1 MAEVV
6 LLRSIRVL
14 KEELKSGEW
23 SSAMHSSV
31 PPFATDWPGW
41 VHGQLVIK
49 RALDVLIA
57 VLALF
62 ILSPLLLVLALLVKL
77 ESSGPIIFRQ
87 QRLGRAG
94 RTFTMYKFRSMY
106 QRAPLLYN
114 ADGSTKVIEHDPR
127 VTRLGALM
135 RRSCLDELPQ
145 LFNILRGDM
154 SLVGPRPDPA
164 FYREYYQTA
173 DYRKLAMRPGLT
185 ALAHVLGRQ
194 TIGWRDRFPI
204 EQRYIECYSLW
215 LDLKIILAT
224 PMVVFSGIGVYN
236 SPDKALAPAIPDHP
250 WFRSVLRS
258 RVYSRSNSCLVSSR
272 SGSMQQH
279 IPPRIFRSIGRLFG
293 LALALVF
300 PVTALA
306 APASEQLKRV
316 SPVLECVRTN
326 SDGSYTAFFGY
337 YNPNSVAIELPIGNE
352 KGRENNFYKQP
363 SDMGQPTT
371 FHSGRHRA
379 VFSVQSA
386 GSNLLWKLNK
396 KTSTASAGSYQC
408 ATSPLDFNNDGTSDI
423 FWRDN
428 ATGANALWLM
438 DGNNV
443 IETLPINQL
452 SDTNWTV
459 AAVYDF
465 NADNSPDIFWRHK
478 VSGANAVWY
487 MNGAEFVSA
496 TGMNTLTD
504 TNWQM
509 VGMADFD
516 QDGTSDIF
524 WRHAIS
530 GANVAWFMAG
540 TSFSGAAGLQ
550 QVSDSN
556 WEIKGLHDFNRD
568 GMTDILW
575 RHGATGSNAIWY
587 MNGTS
592 IASGAAVNQVSEPDW
607 QIVGTHDF
615 NHDGYIDLLW
625 RNASSGANALWLME
639 EHALAAAISLSQVSD
654 TDWHVVAIND
664 VNGDTHPDIF
674 WRHATQGH
682 NVVWHMHEDGSRT
695 MAGLNTLSDTN
706 WTPAGVN
713 IPAQKVAES
722 AGEAQVMNVAYSMS
736 ATVPATEPIMM
747 DDEMP
752 ADLMDIEAAGEV
764 MAMDVPVEYA
774 AEYTPSLPSENI
786 MPEEPAGDM
795 IEAPTDDTSDEPDT
809 ITVDESEEITAP
821 VEQYQV
827 YLPLVLSNR
836 S

>member
-1 MAEVV
+1 MY
-6 LLRSIRVL
+6 
-14 KEELKSGEW
+14 
-23 SSAMHSSV
+23 SSV
-31 PPFATDWPGW
+31 PPLATDRPEC
-41 VHGQLVIK
+41 VHVQMVIK
-49 RALDVLIA
+49 RVLDVLIA
-57 VLALF
+57 ALALL

-77 ESSGPIIFRQ
+77 EASGPIIFRQ
-87 QRLGRAG
+87 QRLGRFG

-106 QRAPLLYN
+106 QRAPVLYN

-127 VTRLGALM
+127 VTRLGAFM

-145 LFNILRGDM
+145 LLNILRGDM

-164 FYREYYQTA
+164 FYIEHYQSA

-194 TIGWRDRFPI
+194 TIGWRERFPI

-224 PMVVFSGIGVYN
+224 PLVVFSGIGVYN
-236 SPDKALAPAIPDHP
+236 SPGNAPSSAAIPDHP
-250 WFRSVLRS
+250 WFRNILHARG
-258 RVYSRSNSCLVSSR
+258 YSRADSCLVSSR

-279 IPPRIFRSIGRLFG
+279 IPTRIFRSIIRLFG

-306 APASEQLKRV
+306 APAPEQLKRV

-326 SDGSYTAFFGY
+326 SDGSYTAYFGY

-352 KGRENNFYKQP
+352 KGRENYFYKQP
-363 SDMGQPTT
+363 ADMGQPGT

-379 VFSVQSA
+379 MFSVQSA
-386 GSNLLWKLNK
+386 GGTLLWKLNN
-396 KTSTASAGSYQC
+396 KTSTASAGSSQC
-408 ATSPLDFNNDGTSDI
+408 STSPLDFNNDGTSDI

-438 DGNNV
+438 DGDTV

-465 NADNSPDIFWRHK
+465 NANNTLDIFWRHQ

-496 TGMNTLTD
+496 AGMNTLTD

-509 VGMADFD
+509 IGMADFD
-516 QDGTSDIF
+516 QDGKSDIF
-524 WRHAIS
+524 WHHAIS
-530 GANVAWFMAG
+530 GANVIWFMDGA
-540 TSFSGAAGLQ
+540 SFSGAAGLQ
-550 QVSDSN
+550 QVSDVN

-575 RHGATGSNAIWY
+575 RHAVTGSNAIWY
-587 MNGTS
+587 MDGTT
-592 IASGAAVNQVSEPDW
+592 IAAGAGVNQISDPDW

-639 EHALAAAISLSQVSD
+639 EHALASAMSLNQVSD

-674 WRHATQGH
+674 WRHATRGQ
-682 NVVWHMHEDGSRT
+682 NVVWYMHADGSRT
-695 MAGLNTLSDTN
+695 MAGLQVVSDAN
-706 WTPAGVN
+706 WTPVGVN
-713 IPAQKVAES
+713 VPADRPAVSAGAAQVLYSAYRKNDIVPAMES
-722 AGEAQVMNVAYSMS
+722 AVMAD
-736 ATVPATEPIMM
+736 EP
-747 DDEMP
+747 P
-752 ADLMDIEAAGEV
+752 ADLMSIEAAVEV
-764 MAMDVPVEYA
+764 MAIAVPVEYA
-774 AEYTPSLPSENI
+774 GAYTPVPLPEGDN
-786 MPEEPAGDM
+786 PEEPTD
-795 IEAPTDDTSDEPDT
+795 EVLEEPTDETREEHDP
-809 ITVDESEEITAP
+809 ITVDEPEGLVPLLEL
-821 VEQYQV
+821 YRV
-827 YLPLVLSNR
+827 YLPVVWSGH

>member
-1 MAEVV
+1 MY
-6 LLRSIRVL
+6 SN
-14 KEELKSGEW
+14 
-23 SSAMHSSV
+23 V
-31 PPFATDWPGW
+31 PPFATDRPKCGH
-41 VHGQLVIK
+41 VQLVIK
-49 RALDVLIA
+49 RVLDVLIA
-57 VLALF
+57 ALALL
-62 ILSPLLLVLALLVKL
+62 ILSPLLLVLAVLVKL

-106 QRAPLLYN
+106 ERAPVLYN
-114 ADGSTKVIEHDPR
+114 ADGSTKVIEDDPR
-127 VTRLGALM
+127 VTRLGAFM

-164 FYREYYQTA
+164 FYIEYYQTA

-194 TIGWRDRFPI
+194 TIGWRERFPI
-204 EQRYIECYSLW
+204 EQRYIESYSLW
-215 LDLKIILAT
+215 LDLKIVLAT
-224 PMVVFSGIGVYN
+224 PLVIFSGVGVYN
-236 SPDKALAPAIPDHP
+236 APDSGLSSTIPDHP
-250 WFRSVLRS
+250 WFRNIFRS
-258 RVYSRSNSCLVSSR
+258 RVYSRSHSCFVSAR

-279 IPPRIFRSIGRLFG
+279 ISTRIFRSIIRLFG
-293 LALALVF
+293 LALALVL
-300 PVTALA
+300 PATALA
-306 APASEQLKRV
+306 APVPEQLKRV
-316 SPVLECVRTN
+316 SPVLECVRTH
-326 SDGSYTAFFGY
+326 SDGSYTAYFGY

-363 SDMGQPTT
+363 ADMGQPTT
-371 FHSGRHRA
+371 FYSGRHQA

-396 KTSTASAGSYQC
+396 KTSAASAGSKQC
-408 ATSPLDFNNDGTSDI
+408 ATSPLDFNHDGMSDI
-423 FWRDN
+423 FWRDT

-438 DGNNV
+438 DGSTV

-452 SDTNWTV
+452 SDTNWSV

-465 NADNSPDIFWRHK
+465 NADNALDIFWRHN

-496 TGMNTLTD
+496 AGMNTLTD

-516 QDGTSDIF
+516 QDGTADIF

-530 GANVAWFMAG
+530 GANVMWFMAG
-540 TSFSGAAGLQ
+540 ASFDGAAGLQ

-575 RHGATGSNAIWY
+575 RHAVTGSNAIWY
-587 MNGTS
+587 MDGTS
-592 IASGAAVNQVSEPDW
+592 IASGAAVNQVSDSDW

-625 RNASSGANALWLME
+625 RNAISGANALWLME
-639 EHALAAAISLSQVSD
+639 EHALASAISLNQVSD

-682 NVVWHMHEDGSRT
+682 NVVWHMHKDGSRT

-713 IPAQKVAES
+713 IPAQKAAVS
-722 AGEAQVMNVAYSMS
+722 AGEAQLMNVAYSMS

-752 ADLMDIEAAGEV
+752 AESMHIEAAGEV
-764 MAMDVPVEYA
+764 MAIDVPVEYA
-774 AEYTPSLPSENI
+774 AEYTPSLPTENI
-786 MPEEPAGDM
+786 MSEEPADDT
-795 IEAPTDDTSDEPDT
+795 IEAPTDETSDEHDP
-809 ITVDESEEITAP
+809 IIVDEPEEITSP

-827 YLPLVLSNR
+827 YLPVVLSNR